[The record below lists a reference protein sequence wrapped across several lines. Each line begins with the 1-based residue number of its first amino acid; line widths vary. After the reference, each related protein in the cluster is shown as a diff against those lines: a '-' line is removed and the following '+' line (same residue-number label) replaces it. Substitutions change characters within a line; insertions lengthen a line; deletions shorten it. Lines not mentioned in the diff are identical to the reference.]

1 MRRTRVSENQFD
13 VVLER
18 LTDQAVGRLLKSD
31 TFDASAFD
39 ALEDHIW
46 QKAEGLQ
53 SEYAISKQILLS
65 LRSAGD
71 AIRSRAKYLPALQEQ
86 LQRADDFDLILDRLI
101 AGETRSDRKSG
112 VPRIS

>member
-1 MRRTRVSENQFD
+1 VSENQFD

-71 AIRSRAKYLPALQEQ
+71 AIRIKRHRELVLRRHANLVRQGCLVT
-86 LQRADDFDLILDRLI
+86 LHTGCRRGLL
-101 AGETRSDRKSG
+101 
-112 VPRIS
+112 